1 MLVQHGADGF
11 SASLCSPVY
20 FLNSTVSFSLP
31 RFIRAALPVRC
42 LSRWIIPWSPW
53 ANLWKRVCLSLHVFM
68 RLNALCEES
77 SHWETGP
84 NGTILVSG
92 IGENGALRMLEAMC
106 HSDSLMR
113 PRRLEMLHRD
123 CWQSS
128 SPVQNPRPALRF
140 RLDKRDERCG
150 SAPRAAERGGNL

>member
-1 MLVQHGADGF
+1 
-11 SASLCSPVY
+11 
-20 FLNSTVSFSLP
+20 
-31 RFIRAALPVRC
+31 
-42 LSRWIIPWSPW
+42 
-53 ANLWKRVCLSLHVFM
+53 M

-92 IGENGALRMLEAMC
+92 IGEIGALRVFEAMC

-128 SPVQNPRPALRF
+128 SPVQNPHPALF
-140 RLDKRDERCG
+140 LRLDKRDERRG
-150 SAPRAAERGGNL
+150 PAPRAAERGGNLQRLPAPKAACEARHDLLLANPPQPRLDYLRRVG